1 MLPPAGHH
9 GKMQPR
15 VSPKVMV
22 FRPHRACG
30 WAGDCKAPVDCVA
43 PALKDSQILEKTRVE
58 VPGTQLCLL
67 NELINECMHLEHLGD
82 KKPLVSDQ
90 KQTVYQPRHMS
101 GRNGD
106 SSWVDKM

>member
-1 MLPPAGHH
+1 
-9 GKMQPR
+9 
-15 VSPKVMV
+15 MV
-22 FRPHRACG
+22 GLETARL
-30 WAGDCKAPVDCVA
+30 PVDCVA

>member
-22 FRPHRACG
+22 FVLTGPVVGLETARL
-30 WAGDCKAPVDCVA
+30 PVDCVA

-67 NELINECMHLEHLGD
+67 NELINECMHLKHLGD